1 MAQHGKRYQTA
12 AKTFDRDQNYL
23 LKDAVSLVKNMAT
36 AKFDETIELHVRL
49 GIDPRQSDEQVR
61 STVMLPHGLGKT
73 VRVLVFAE
81 GDDAKAAEA
90 AGADIIADDEVIN
103 RIMKENFLDF
113 EATLAVPSMMP
124 KVGRL
129 GRILGTR
136 GLMPNPKAGT
146 VVQPED
152 LARAVT
158 ELKAGR
164 VEFRNDKTGNLHV
177 PVGKASFDEQQILEN
192 AQAIIDA
199 VQRNKPSAVKGIY
212 IKRVVLTSTM
222 APGVRVDVSAA
233 AVAAAAAAE

>member
-1 MAQHGKRYQTA
+1 MPKHGKRYLELQ
-12 AKTFDRDQNYL
+12 KLVDSEKNYPL
-23 LKDAVSLVKNMAT
+23 REAIALVKQLAN
-36 AKFDETIELHVRL
+36 AKFDETIELHFRL
-49 GIDPRQSDEQVR
+49 GIDPRHSDQQVR

-81 GDDAKAAEA
+81 GEDARAAEA
-90 AGADIIADDEVIN
+90 AGADYIADDELIN
-103 RIMKENFLDF
+103 RIMKENWLDF

-152 LARAVT
+152 IGRAVQ

-164 VEFRNDKTGNLHV
+164 VEFRNDKTGNLHI
-177 PVGKASFDEQQILEN
+177 PIGKASFDEEKLFEN
-192 AQAIIDA
+192 AQAVIEA
-199 VQRNKPSAVKGIY
+199 VMRVKPAAVKGVY
-212 IKRVVLTSTM
+212 MKRAAITSTM
-222 APGVRVDVSAA
+222 SPSIRLDVSPSTLSAIA
-233 AVAAAAAAE
+233 